1 MQTFKQYLQSNLKN
15 TYGTYQAVEK
25 SDNQMFLIRSQHV
38 NNYELLI
45 KKQMESMNV

>member
-1 MQTFKQYLQSNLKN
+1 MQSFKQYLQSNLKN

-25 SDNQMFLIRSQHV
+25 SNNQMFLIRSPHV

-45 KKQMESMNV
+45 KK